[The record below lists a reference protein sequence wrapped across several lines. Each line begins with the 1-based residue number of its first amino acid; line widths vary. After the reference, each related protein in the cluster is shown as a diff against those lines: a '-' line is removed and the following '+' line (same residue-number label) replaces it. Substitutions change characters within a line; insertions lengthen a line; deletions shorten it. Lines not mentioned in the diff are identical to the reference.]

1 LPAAGYPA
9 YTGMPYT
16 SQQNMP
22 GINLG
27 NTQTAF
33 AHRSNAELLKMELL
47 FSVMNNPGL
56 NRLAVNSLLLSIRW
70 HMPVKALVKNTIFQH
85 FCGGE
90 TIEEC
95 LDNSRKLARFGVGTI
110 LDYSVEGEK
119 NEAGF
124 EKVMKETLRTIEV
137 ASGNKD
143 IPFAVFKT
151 SGIAPVDLLE
161 KLQGGKQLSSEE
173 SSRLESAR
181 KRFSNICSS
190 AAKKKVRLFVDAEE
204 SWIQDVIDQWTYE
217 EMAIHNRETAIVFNT
232 FQLYRS
238 DMLEN
243 LKQAFAEAEKGGY
256 FMGAKLVRGAYME
269 KEAAFAAKAGI
280 PDPIQPDKQSC
291 DEDYNAALEFC
302 LRNVNRLHFCAGS
315 HNEESNLL
323 LARGM
328 QEMGLEKNDSRI
340 WFAQLLGMSD
350 NISYTLAGLGFN
362 IAKYVPYGPVFSVM
376 PYLVRRAAE
385 NTSVAG
391 QTSRELRLISAE
403 RKRRKTQ

>member
-1 LPAAGYPA
+1 
-9 YTGMPYT
+9 MPYT
-16 SQQNMP
+16 SLHDKP
-22 GINLG
+22 GIDLG
-27 NTQTAF
+27 NTETAF
-33 AHRSNAELLKMELL
+33 AHRSNADLLKMELL
-47 FSVMNNPGL
+47 FSVMNNPVL
-56 NRLAVNSLLLSIRW
+56 NRLAVNSLMLAIRW
-70 HMPVKALVKNTIFQH
+70 HLPVKALVKNTIFQH

-90 TIEEC
+90 TIEDC
-95 LDNSRKLARFGVGTI
+95 LNNSLKLAKFGVGTI

-124 EKVMKETLRTIEV
+124 EKVLQETLRTINA

-151 SGIAPVDLLE
+151 SGIAPVDVLE
-161 KLQGGKQLSSEE
+161 KLQSGKQLSPEE
-173 SSRLESAR
+173 SGQLESAR
-181 KRFSNICSS
+181 KRFSNICSK
-190 AAKKKVRLFVDAEE
+190 AAQMKVRLFVDGEE

-217 EMAIHNRETAIVFNT
+217 EMAIHNRETAIIFNT
-232 FQLYRS
+232 FQLYRQ
-238 DMLEN
+238 DMLGN
-243 LKQAFAEAEKGGY
+243 LKQAFSDAEKGGY
-256 FMGAKLVRGAYME
+256 FMGAKLVRGAYLE
-269 KEAAFAAKAGI
+269 KEAAYAQKAGVS
-280 PDPIQPDKQSC
+280 DPIQPDKKSC
-291 DEDYNAALEFC
+291 DADYNAALEFC
-302 LRNVNRLHFCAGS
+302 LRNVHRLHFCAGS

-323 LARGM
+323 LAELM
-328 QEMGLEKNDSRI
+328 QETGLERNDERI

-403 RKRRKTQ
+403 RKRRKKQ

>member
-1 LPAAGYPA
+1 MPVADYPA
-9 YTGMPYT
+9 FTGMPNT
-16 SQQNMP
+16 SQHDKP
-22 GINLG
+22 GIDLG
-27 NTQTAF
+27 NSQTAF
-33 AHRSNAELLKMELL
+33 SHRSNAELLKMELL
-47 FSVMNNPGL
+47 FSVMNNPVI
-56 NRLAVNSLLLSIRW
+56 NRLAVNSLLLAIRW
-70 HMPVKALVKNTIFQH
+70 HLPVKFLVKNTIFQQ

-95 LDNSRKLARFGVGTI
+95 LVNSRKLARFGVGTI

-119 NEAGF
+119 NETGF
-124 EKVMKETLRTIEV
+124 ERVMKETLRTIEV

-161 KLQGGKQLSSEE
+161 KMQTGKQLSSEE
-173 SSRLESAR
+173 SARLESAR
-181 KRFSNICSS
+181 KRFSDICSF
-190 AAKKKVRLFVDAEE
+190 AAKMKVRLFVDAEE

-217 EMAIHNRETAIVFNT
+217 EMAIRNRETAIVFNT
-232 FQLYRS
+232 FQLYRR
-238 DMLEN
+238 DMLGN
-243 LKQAFAEAEKGGY
+243 LKEAFREAEHGGY
-256 FMGAKLVRGAYME
+256 YMGAKLVRGAYME
-269 KEAAFAAKAGI
+269 KEAAYAAKAGI
-280 PDPIQPDKQSC
+280 PNPIQPDKSSC
-291 DEDYNAALEFC
+291 DEDYNEALEFC

-323 LARGM
+323 LAQRM
-328 QEMGLEKNDSRI
+328 QETGLERNDERI

-376 PYLVRRAAE
+376 PYLIRRAAE

-391 QTSRELRLISAE
+391 QTSRELLLIRAE
-403 RKRRKTQ
+403 RKRRKKQ